1 MPLISHTH
9 IPLFVSSSNYGM
21 ENYYYY
27 YYIRNRPRNA
37 NAEQLSH
44 TGGLRGDKIE
54 QGLKY
59 CFSHGWKEQFSTA
72 ETRFRVRNT
81 LLGDKIG
88 REREREN
95 WLAPRFDECLLI
107 ASGLYSIR
115 SSRLTFQTRARL
127 RFASLIHATTLKP
140 DTQTGTAAAMFLEF
154 GLPFQTRS
162 AVNPFSKS
170 M

>member
-1 MPLISHTH
+1 MA
-9 IPLFVSSSNYGM
+9 G
-21 ENYYYY
+21 
-27 YYIRNRPRNA
+27 RN
-37 NAEQLSH
+37 S
-44 TGGLRGDKIE
+44 
-54 QGLKY
+54 
-59 CFSHGWKEQFSTA
+59 FSTA

-88 REREREN
+88 RERERE
-95 WLAPRFDECLLI
+95 LAGSALRRCLLI